1 VRESASI
8 NATRKTVHKDGGQG
22 GGQADLAGRNTRLAQ
37 RIWEAF
43 ARHKWMSSRVTVP
56 PWGAL
61 DESQRKDLISLS
73 AEALDPVETS

>member
-1 VRESASI
+1 MRESALI
-8 NATRKTVHKDGGQG
+8 DATSKTVRKDAGHG
-22 GGQADLAGRNTRLAQ
+22 GGQVDLAERNTRLAQ

-43 ARHKWMSSRVTVP
+43 ARHKWMSSRVAVP